1 MEPSM
6 EQFSGLISI
15 LLEHSQRFFD
25 IWNFQILISLAVIG
39 FVLSNEGLVAK
50 DRVRLHITLVF
61 VMIAI
66 FSVFTLSVHHQR
78 EVQLWTAL
86 EARVAAA
93 PNQFIPEEIQ
103 YLDSLKP
110 TAFVIKGG
118 ALVAADLLV
127 IFVTW
132 LSPRLQRD
140 STN

>member
-1 MEPSM
+1 M
-6 EQFSGLISI
+6 EQFAGLVSI

-39 FVLSNEGLVAK
+39 FVISNEGLMAK
-50 DRVRLHITLVF
+50 NLVRVNITVVF
-61 VMIAI
+61 LLIAI

-86 EARVAAA
+86 EARVATA

-110 TAFVIKGG
+110 TSFVIKGG

-127 IFVTW
+127 ILITW
-132 LSPRLQRD
+132 MSPRVQRD
-140 STN
+140 LSNGND

>member
-1 MEPSM
+1 M

-39 FVLSNEGLVAK
+39 FVLSNEGLMARHLV
-50 DRVRLHITLVF
+50 RVNITVVF
-61 VMIAI
+61 LLIAV

-78 EVQLWTAL
+78 EAQLWAAL

-93 PNQFIPEEIQ
+93 PNQFIPEETQ

-110 TAFVIKGG
+110 TPFVIKSG
-118 ALVAADLLV
+118 ALVTADLLV
-127 IFVTW
+127 ILVTW
-132 LSPRLQRD
+132 MSPRVQR
-140 STN
+140 SLIN